1 MLQDRT
7 TLRGRGGV
15 VSVSNNAT
23 GGKRTRKNYEAVLP
37 PSTSGYTFH
46 YKSDAIDF
54 ARRWI
59 KKDQRCH
66 IKNRRTGQITHLL
79 LKQQCS
85 CSVCGNELEGKQHCP
100 LCGELHY
107 YT

>member
-1 MLQDRT
+1 MST
-7 TLRGRGGV
+7 FTG
-15 VSVSNNAT
+15 AT
-23 GGKRTRKNYEAVLP
+23 GGKRSRKNYQAVLP
-37 PSTSGYTFH
+37 PSKHGYGFH
-46 YKSDAIDF
+46 YKSDAIAF
-54 ARRWI
+54 AI
-59 KKDQRCH
+59 KHWASKGYPCVV
-66 IKNRRTGQITHLL
+66 KNRRTGRLTYIL